1 MTMKKEDIVDII
13 RSVSGNVYSVYTDW
27 IRMCAITISNSV
39 IWSEEMEKDYLNTA
53 KRYSRKELMMFSEAF
68 AILQVLMEEKYD
80 DYLGSIYMMLETG
93 SKRTGQFFTPYHV
106 SKLLSEITGTR
117 EEETG
122 RKLINEPTCGAG
134 ANIIAFL
141 EKEKKRGVNYQE
153 EYEIVAQDLD
163 WNCVY
168 MCYIQLSLYGAYGK
182 VIQGD
187 TLSDERKSNVLYTP
201 MYMLQRG
208 GVEIAR

>member
-1 MTMKKEDIVDII
+1 MNMTKERIADIM
-13 RSVSGNVYSVYTDW
+13 RSTSGNVYSVYTDW

-39 IWSEEMEKDYLNTA
+39 VWSQEMENDYMNIA
-53 KRYSRKELMMFSEAF
+53 KRYSKKELGMFAEAF
-68 AILQVLMEEKYD
+68 GILQILMEEKYD

-93 SKRTGQFFTPYHV
+93 SKRTGQFFTPYHI
-106 SKLLSEITGTR
+106 SKLLAQITGVKK
-117 EEETG
+117 EEKG
-122 RKLINEPTCGAG
+122 RKIINEPSCGAG

-141 EKEKKRGVNYQE
+141 EKEKERGINYQE

-182 VIQGD
+182 VVQGD
-187 TLSDERKSNVLYTP
+187 TLSDTKKENVLYTP

-208 GVEIAR
+208 CA